1 MSAGAAIAAM
11 AEQART
17 KACDKYMLKLGES
30 GCVFE
35 MAVEV
40 LGCEPGQGQGQIYIL
55 TTSRVSNTLDCVTEP
70 LLNNHAHQAS
80 TDKAMSL
87 LWESIYDTGERRPAV
102 LIAVQ
107 PQADKLTSIRPQEL
121 VCGRH
126 ELRLN
131 STRTIDRS
139 QETMSLNS
147 GVVDWMCGS
156 K

>member
-55 TTSRVSNTLDCVTEP
+55 TTSRVSNTVIYVP
-70 LLNNHAHQAS
+70 IWLLNSQSSRLEATQA
-80 TDKAMSL
+80 
-87 LWESIYDTGERRPAV
+87 WE
-102 LIAVQ
+102 
-107 PQADKLTSIRPQEL
+107 
-121 VCGRH
+121 
-126 ELRLN
+126 
-131 STRTIDRS
+131 
-139 QETMSLNS
+139 
-147 GVVDWMCGS
+147 
-156 K
+156 

>member
-17 KACDKYMLKLGES
+17 KACDRYMLKLCES
-30 GCVFE
+30 SCVFE
-35 MAVEV
+35 MFGV
-40 LGCEPGQGQGQIYIL
+40 LGWQPGQGQGKIYIL
-55 TTSRVSNTLDCVTEP
+55 TTPRVSNTLDCVTEP

-131 STRTIDRS
+131 STRTMDRS